1 MSQGYHLNTRDIAIY
16 RFGREKRI
24 GLKCD
29 NGQSLLILN
38 VDQQSQHS
46 L

>member
-1 MSQGYHLNTRDIAIY
+1 MSQVYHSNTRDNAIY
-16 RFGREKRI
+16 RFDREKKI

-29 NGQSLLILN
+29 NGQSHLILD

>member
-1 MSQGYHLNTRDIAIY
+1 MSQGYQSNTHDNAIY
-16 RFGREKRI
+16 RFGREKKI

-29 NGQSLLILN
+29 NGEIHLILD